1 LVHQHRFTGIARA
14 LSRGFLGMTL
24 AHLGLAAG
32 ITGVTLTSL
41 YGVER
46 DVPLKRRESAEAGGY
61 RFRLDDL
68 RDVLGPNYQAIEAK
82 VTVSRDDETIAVL
95 RPQKRV
101 YRVQTEAMTEAA
113 IDPGLFR
120 DLFVALGEPIRDD
133 GFSLRI
139 QYKPGVR
146 LIWLGGLMM
155 VLGGVLAASDRRY
168 RLARRRARDVL
179 PEGVATV

>member
-1 LVHQHRFTGIARA
+1 
-14 LSRGFLGMTL
+14 M
-24 AHLGLAAG
+24 
-32 ITGVTLTSL
+32 
-41 YGVER
+41 
-46 DVPLKRRESAEAGGY
+46 
-61 RFRLDDL
+61 
-68 RDVLGPNYQAIEAK
+68 
-82 VTVSRDDETIAVL
+82 

-120 DLFVALGEPIRDD
+120 DLFVAMGEPIRDD

-168 RLARRRARDVL
+168 RVALRRARDARDVL
-179 PEGVATV
+179 PPEGVATV